1 MSCLMATAPIDISLS
16 NITGNCQL
24 KCSYNFNYNNSSCI
38 ATNRGDYIKL
48 SYDNPRRRQYHI
60 TQ

>member
-1 MSCLMATAPIDISLS
+1 MATAPIDISLS

-24 KCSYNFNYNNSSCI
+24 KCSYNFNYKI
-38 ATNRGDYIKL
+38 AHVLQQTEVIISNYHMI
-48 SYDNPRRRQYHI
+48 NPRRRQYHI